1 MHRHAIWNENE
12 GTQFTNILANLAKLT
27 LAQWRN
33 THTYIYIYVYIYTLV
48 RACIEMRLGKRI
60 EGTKFINF
68 PANLAMAAL
77 ALRIDTHIYM
87 SMNMLR
93 TAMEK
98 RVEGTEF
105 TQILANLAKST
116 LALWIDTHI
125 CISMNMHRDAMEKGG
140 WRHNVYKLSCEP
152 CEANPC
158 TMNRHTYIYI
168 YTYISMIMHR
178 NAMKKRVEGRTFTN
192 VLANL
197 RSDPLHYD

>member
-1 MHRHAIWNENE
+1 MKISVLCE
-12 GTQFTNILANLAKLT
+12 FI
-27 LAQWRN
+27 
-33 THTYIYIYVYIYTLV
+33 
-48 RACIEMRLGKRI
+48 KRI

-116 LALWIDTHI
+116 LAL
-125 CISMNMHRDAMEKGG
+125 
-140 WRHNVYKLSCEP
+140 
-152 CEANPC
+152 
-158 TMNRHTYIYI
+158 
-168 YTYISMIMHR
+168 
-178 NAMKKRVEGRTFTN
+178 
-192 VLANL
+192 
-197 RSDPLHYD
+197 